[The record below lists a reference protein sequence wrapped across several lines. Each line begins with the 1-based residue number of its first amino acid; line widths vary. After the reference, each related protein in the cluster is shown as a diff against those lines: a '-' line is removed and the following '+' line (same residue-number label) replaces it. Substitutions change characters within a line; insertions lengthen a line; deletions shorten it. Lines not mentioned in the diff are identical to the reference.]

1 MKEKITVELPIS
13 EVVMALQG
21 RARQNL
27 YMCQGNWKLA
37 DVLMDGA
44 PMLTSF
50 EHVTVTFVNEEKTND
65 ADNAGN

>member
-13 EVVMALQG
+13 EVVVALQG

-27 YMCQGNWKLA
+27 YMCQGNWKLT
-37 DVLMDGA
+37 DVLMDGV

-50 EHVTVTFVNEEKTND
+50 EHVTVIFVNEVKND